1 MTQPS
6 AALVKSD
13 LASVRIVGEG
23 AARWEITPLPGAEV
37 TARSLRARADE
48 AARWIAMQPAIKRR
62 LGVVV
67 VDVDESICAWLRT
80 PSLAQPVVAATLRS
94 NAQDWGDLMPVA
106 SYEALVSPQPASKK
120 RGKKGEL
127 PAPESDGG
135 VSIGVLCMP
144 DAILRLWLDALDSMN
159 VRVGTIMSLWHAMAR
174 VWPGESSGV
183 TASVLIDGDQRLV
196 WAWSQGGELLCG
208 SVVTL
213 MGAAPEESGPPAE
226 AQETTPA
233 PADETGDAL
242 AASAKRLTLDW
253 LTWSS
258 HLGRVPEK
266 VQIIGMGADK
276 LASSLR
282 EHWSA
287 TRFDARSHS
296 DPVEHTL
303 QQLIA
308 TIDDKNADDPR
319 RTLTRLTHRPT
330 RAVRTRYRL
339 TAATLILSAICLGLV
354 GQRLVAA
361 SKDMA
366 EREAVVRQQTR
377 EEARKEVPEIPP
389 TGTAFELRQLLEAA
403 ANKPVESFKPPPT
416 PRPIYEEFQR
426 IAGILEKYPE
436 VRILGIVFD
445 QEATGQCRLQLR
457 APDRRTAT
465 EIFEAIKG
473 TGKPVLWTRQQSGAG
488 AAGAFD
494 DLNVV
499 GQWVN

>member
-127 PAPESDGG
+127 PAPETDGG

-159 VRVGTIMSLWHAMAR
+159 VRVGTILSLWHAMAR

-196 WAWSQGGELLCG
+196 WAWAQGGELLCG

-213 MGAAPEESGPPAE
+213 MGAAEEESGPPAD
-226 AQETTPA
+226 AQESIPA

-276 LASSLR
+276 LVASLR
-282 EHWSA
+282 EHWTA
-287 TRFDARSHS
+287 TRFDTRSHS

-308 TIDDKNADDPR
+308 TIDDKNVDDPR

-339 TAATLILSAICLGLV
+339 TAATLLATVQSKENPRALNAMGFATRKLGNVDGALPYYARALALEPNYVQAREYLGEAFLAKGDLASAREQLGEI
-354 GQRLVAA
+354 
-361 SKDMA
+361 
-366 EREAVVRQQTR
+366 ERRAGAGSISFANLKR
-377 EEARKEVPEIPP
+377 EI
-389 TGTAFELRQLLEAA
+389 GT
-403 ANKPVESFKPPPT
+403 
-416 PRPIYEEFQR
+416 
-426 IAGILEKYPE
+426 
-436 VRILGIVFD
+436 
-445 QEATGQCRLQLR
+445 
-457 APDRRTAT
+457 
-465 EIFEAIKG
+465 FEAQHADRG
-473 TGKPVLWTRQQSGAG
+473 
-488 AAGAFD
+488 
-494 DLNVV
+494 
-499 GQWVN
+499 